1 MLPKDK
7 EGSRHLMNGRDY
19 HGWARVSLGI
29 FMCGEGQVYE
39 FPVIFSFWLFLNMK
53 LKIVNFNKLTCENS
67 NQTSNTHSERKL
79 QTRVQAT
86 VRKWLKQVKIIEF

>member
-1 MLPKDK
+1 MLPRDK
-7 EGSRHLMNGRDY
+7 EGYRHLMNGRDY

-39 FPVIFSFWLFLNMK
+39 FSVIFSFWLFLNMK
-53 LKIVNFNKLTCENS
+53 LKINILRIVNFNKLTCENG

-86 VRKWLKQVKIIEF
+86 VRKWLT